1 MKKIIWF
8 RRSIGTRRWRKGQ
21 FGVLICLFFF
31 LVGSSEVSGAVE
43 NEEAIGQEETIDQEE
58 TSEWMEDILEELDY
72 GNLEV
77 YLDEEF
83 PSKVSFEEVV
93 ESLFSEGLGAGTR
106 EKVTTYVYEIFFF
119 ELANGKDYFV
129 QILCFAILFA
139 MLQKLL
145 VMKNSYVSDVSF
157 LMVYAAIM
165 ALLLQS
171 FSLMSQQAMEGL
183 DSMIQF
189 MTALIPVYA
198 GTLLFTGCT
207 ATAAVFYEVSFVL
220 IAVIE
225 WAMKY
230 FFVPGIHIYLILSF
244 LNPLLGDDRL
254 GGVCQLLEDFLM
266 FLQKAAFAIIGG
278 FTAVQSL
285 LTPAQDRVSQSSVLK
300 GLSSIPGI
308 GNSFGT
314 AGDVLVSCGMLIKN
328 SVGVAALIFLLAV
341 SLMPVIKT
349 FIFTLLYKVLG
360 AVLMPVADK
369 RLVKGIS
376 GVESASRLYEKV
388 VFNSFVL
395 FFLVIAMITATT
407 SFFN

>member
-1 MKKIIWF
+1 MKWYQKI
-8 RRSIGTRRWRKGQ
+8 TLA
-21 FGVLICLFFF
+21 GVCLFLGIFA
-31 LVGSSEVSGAVE
+31 GHQQIYGAEEE
-43 NEEAIGQEETIDQEE
+43 NL
-58 TSEWMEDILEELDY
+58 EWMEQILEELNY
-72 GNLEV
+72 GELDE
-77 YLDEEF
+77 YLAEEF
-83 PSKVSFEEVV
+83 PSKVSFQEVTK
-93 ESLFSEGLGAGTR
+93 SLFSEGLGTDTR
-106 EKVTTYVYEIFFF
+106 EKVTTYVYEIFFY
-119 ELANGKDYFV
+119 EIANGKEYFV
-129 QILCFAILFA
+129 QILCFTILFA

-145 VMKNSYVSDVSF
+145 VIKNSYVTDISF
-157 LMVYAAIM
+157 LMIYAAIM
-165 ALLLQS
+165 TLLLKS
-171 FSLMSQQAMEGL
+171 FSLMSQQAIEGMDAML
-183 DSMIQF
+183 SF

-198 GTLLFTGCT
+198 GTLLITGCT
-207 ATAAVFYEVSFVL
+207 ATAAVFYEVAFVL
-220 IAVIE
+220 ITVIQ

-230 FFVPGIHIYLILSF
+230 LFIPGIHIF
-244 LNPLLGDDRL
+244 LLLRLLDPLLGEERL
-254 GGVCQLLEDFLM
+254 GGICQLLEDILT
-266 FLQKAAFAIIGG
+266 FLQKAAFTVVAG

-285 LTPAQDRVSQSSVLK
+285 LTPAQDRVNQSSVLK

-314 AGDVLVSCGMLIKN
+314 AGEVLVSCGMLIKN

-369 RLVKGIS
+369 RLISGIK

-407 SFFN
+407 SFFM

>member
-1 MKKIIWF
+1 MKKRLWL
-8 RRSIGTRRWRKGQ
+8 RNTL
-21 FGVLICLFFF
+21 LICLIVC
-31 LVGSSEVSGAVE
+31 LMGSQDIYGAAE
-43 NEEAIGQEETIDQEE
+43 KQETMEQEETL
-58 TSEWMEDILEELDY
+58 EWMDQILEELDY
-72 GNLEV
+72 GELED
-77 YLDEEF
+77 YLGEEL

-93 ESLFSEGLGAGTR
+93 ESLFSEGLGTNTR
-106 EKVTTYVYEIFFF
+106 EKVTTYVYEIFFY
-119 ELANGKDYFV
+119 EIANGKDYFV

-139 MLQKLL
+139 LLQKL
-145 VMKNSYVSDVSF
+145 VVIKNAYVTDVSF

-165 ALLLQS
+165 TLLLKS
-171 FSLMSQQAMEGL
+171 FSLMSQQALEGL
-183 DSMIQF
+183 NTMIQF

-198 GTLLFTGCT
+198 GTLLITGCT
-207 ATAAVFYEVSFVL
+207 ATAAVFYEVAFVL

-230 FFVPGIHIYLILSF
+230 LFVPGIHIFLILRF
-244 LNPLLGDDRL
+244 LDPLLGEERL
-254 GGVCQLLEDFLM
+254 GGLCRLLEDLLT
-266 FLQKAAFAIIGG
+266 FLQKAAFAVIGG

-285 LTPAQDRVSQSSVLK
+285 LTPAQDRVNQISVLK

-308 GNSFGT
+308 GNSFGS
-314 AGDVLVSCGMLIKN
+314 AGDVLISCGMLIKN

-349 FIFTLLYKVLG
+349 FVFTLLYKVLG

-369 RLVKGIS
+369 RLISGIS
-376 GVESASRLYEKV
+376 GIESASRLYQKV

-407 SFFN
+407 SFFM

>member
-1 MKKIIWF
+1 MKWYQKI
-8 RRSIGTRRWRKGQ
+8 TLA
-21 FGVLICLFFF
+21 GVCLILGIFA
-31 LVGSSEVSGAVE
+31 GHQQIYGAEEEE
-43 NEEAIGQEETIDQEE
+43 NL
-58 TSEWMEDILEELDY
+58 EWMEQILEELNY
-72 GNLEV
+72 GELDE
-77 YLDEEF
+77 YLAEEF
-83 PSKVSFEEVV
+83 PSKVSFQEVTK
-93 ESLFSEGLGAGTR
+93 SLFSEGLGTDTR
-106 EKVTTYVYEIFFF
+106 EKVTTYVYEIFFY
-119 ELANGKDYFV
+119 EIANGKEYFV
-129 QILCFAILFA
+129 QILCFTILFA

-145 VMKNSYVSDVSF
+145 VIKNSYVTDISF
-157 LMVYAAIM
+157 LMIYAAIM
-165 ALLLQS
+165 TLLLKS
-171 FSLMSQQAMEGL
+171 FSLMSQQAIEGMDAML
-183 DSMIQF
+183 SF

-198 GTLLFTGCT
+198 GTLLITGCT
-207 ATAAVFYEVSFVL
+207 ATAAVFYEVAFVL
-220 IAVIE
+220 ITVIQ

-230 FFVPGIHIYLILSF
+230 LFIPGIHIF
-244 LNPLLGDDRL
+244 LLLRLLDPLLGEERL
-254 GGVCQLLEDFLM
+254 GGICQLLEDILT
-266 FLQKAAFAIIGG
+266 FLQKAAFTVVAG

-285 LTPAQDRVSQSSVLK
+285 LTPAQDRVNQSSVLK

-314 AGDVLVSCGMLIKN
+314 AGEVLVSCGMLIKN

-369 RLVKGIS
+369 RLISGIK

-407 SFFN
+407 SFFM

>member
-1 MKKIIWF
+1 MKWYQKI
-8 RRSIGTRRWRKGQ
+8 TLA
-21 FGVLICLFFF
+21 GVCLILGIFA
-31 LVGSSEVSGAVE
+31 GHQQIYGAEEEE
-43 NEEAIGQEETIDQEE
+43 NL
-58 TSEWMEDILEELDY
+58 EWMEQILDELNYGELD
-72 GNLEV
+72 E
-77 YLDEEF
+77 YLAEEF
-83 PSKVSFEEVV
+83 PSKVSFQEVTK
-93 ESLFSEGLGAGTR
+93 SLFSEGLGTDTR
-106 EKVTTYVYEIFFF
+106 EKVTTYVYEIFFY
-119 ELANGKDYFV
+119 EITNGKEYFV
-129 QILCFAILFA
+129 QILCFTILFA

-145 VMKNSYVSDVSF
+145 VIKNSYVTDISF
-157 LMVYAAIM
+157 LMIYAAIM
-165 ALLLQS
+165 TLLLKS
-171 FSLMSQQAMEGL
+171 FSLMSQQAIEGMDAML
-183 DSMIQF
+183 SF

-198 GTLLFTGCT
+198 GTLLITGCT
-207 ATAAVFYEVSFVL
+207 ATAAVFYEVAFVL
-220 IAVIE
+220 ITVIQ

-230 FFVPGIHIYLILSF
+230 LFIPGIHIF
-244 LNPLLGDDRL
+244 LLLRLLDPLLGEERL
-254 GGVCQLLEDFLM
+254 GGICQLLEDILT
-266 FLQKAAFAIIGG
+266 FLQKAAFTVVAG

-285 LTPAQDRVSQSSVLK
+285 LTPAQDRVNQSSVLK

-314 AGDVLVSCGMLIKN
+314 AGEVLVSCGMLIKN

-369 RLVKGIS
+369 RLISGIK

-407 SFFN
+407 SFFM

>member
-1 MKKIIWF
+1 MKWYQKI
-8 RRSIGTRRWRKGQ
+8 TLA
-21 FGVLICLFFF
+21 GVCLILGIFA
-31 LVGSSEVSGAVE
+31 GHQQIYGAEEEE
-43 NEEAIGQEETIDQEE
+43 NL
-58 TSEWMEDILEELDY
+58 EWMEQILDELNYGELD
-72 GNLEV
+72 E
-77 YLDEEF
+77 YLAEEF
-83 PSKVSFEEVV
+83 PSKVSFQEVTK
-93 ESLFSEGLGAGTR
+93 SLFSEGLGTDTR
-106 EKVTTYVYEIFFF
+106 EKVTTYVYEIFFY
-119 ELANGKDYFV
+119 EIANGKEYFV
-129 QILCFAILFA
+129 QILCFTILFA

-145 VMKNSYVSDVSF
+145 VIKNSYVTDISF
-157 LMVYAAIM
+157 LMIYAAIM
-165 ALLLQS
+165 TLLLKS
-171 FSLMSQQAMEGL
+171 FSLMSQQAIVGMDAML
-183 DSMIQF
+183 SF

-198 GTLLFTGCT
+198 GTLLITGCT
-207 ATAAVFYEVSFVL
+207 ATAAVFYEVAFVL
-220 IAVIE
+220 ITVIQ

-230 FFVPGIHIYLILSF
+230 LFIPGIHIF
-244 LNPLLGDDRL
+244 LLLRLLDPLLGEERL
-254 GGVCQLLEDFLM
+254 GGICQLLEDILT
-266 FLQKAAFAIIGG
+266 FLQKAAFTVVAG

-285 LTPAQDRVSQSSVLK
+285 LTPAQDRVNQSSVLK

-314 AGDVLVSCGMLIKN
+314 AGEVLVSCGMLIKN

-369 RLVKGIS
+369 RLISGIK

-407 SFFN
+407 SFFM

>member
-1 MKKIIWF
+1 MKWYQKIILV
-8 RRSIGTRRWRKGQ
+8 G
-21 FGVLICLFFF
+21 ICLILGLFA
-31 LVGSSEVSGAVE
+31 GHQQIYGAEEEE
-43 NEEAIGQEETIDQEE
+43 NL
-58 TSEWMEDILEELDY
+58 EWMEQILEELDY
-72 GNLEV
+72 GELEE
-77 YLDEEF
+77 YLEEEL
-83 PSKVSFEEVV
+83 PSKVSFQEVV
-93 ESLFSEGLGAGTR
+93 ESLFSEGLGTNTR

-119 ELANGKDYFV
+119 ELSNGKDYFV
-129 QILCFAILFA
+129 QILCFTILFA

-145 VMKNSYVSDVSF
+145 VIKNSYVMDISF

-165 ALLLQS
+165 TLLLKS
-171 FSLMSQQAMEGL
+171 FSLMSEQAMEGL
-183 DSMIQF
+183 DSMISF

-198 GTLLFTGCT
+198 GTLLITGCT
-207 ATAAVFYEVSFVL
+207 ATAAVFYEVAFVL
-220 IAVIE
+220 ITVIQ

-230 FFVPGIHIYLILSF
+230 LFIPGIHIFLILRF
-244 LNPLLGDDRL
+244 LDPLLGEERL
-254 GGVCQLLEDFLM
+254 GGLCQLLEDFLI
-266 FLQKAAFAIIGG
+266 FLQKAAFAIVGG

-369 RLVKGIS
+369 RLISGIK

-407 SFFN
+407 SFFM

>member
-1 MKKIIWF
+1 MKWYQKI
-8 RRSIGTRRWRKGQ
+8 TLA
-21 FGVLICLFFF
+21 GVCLILGIFA
-31 LVGSSEVSGAVE
+31 GHQQIYGAEEE
-43 NEEAIGQEETIDQEE
+43 NL
-58 TSEWMEDILEELDY
+58 EWMEQILEELNY
-72 GNLEV
+72 GELDE
-77 YLDEEF
+77 YLAEEF
-83 PSKVSFEEVV
+83 PSKVSFQEVTK
-93 ESLFSEGLGAGTR
+93 SLFSEGLGTDTR
-106 EKVTTYVYEIFFF
+106 EKVTTYVYEIFFY
-119 ELANGKDYFV
+119 EIANGKEYFV
-129 QILCFAILFA
+129 QILCFTILFA

-145 VMKNSYVSDVSF
+145 VIKNSYVTDISF
-157 LMVYAAIM
+157 LMIYAAIM
-165 ALLLQS
+165 TLLLKS
-171 FSLMSQQAMEGL
+171 FSLMSQQAIEGMDAML
-183 DSMIQF
+183 SF

-198 GTLLFTGCT
+198 GTLLITGCT
-207 ATAAVFYEVSFVL
+207 ATAAVFYEVAFVL
-220 IAVIE
+220 ITVIQ

-230 FFVPGIHIYLILSF
+230 LFIPGIHIF
-244 LNPLLGDDRL
+244 LLLRLLDPLLGEERL
-254 GGVCQLLEDFLM
+254 GGICQLLEDILT
-266 FLQKAAFAIIGG
+266 FLQKAAFTVVAG

-285 LTPAQDRVSQSSVLK
+285 LTPAQDRVNQSSVLK

-314 AGDVLVSCGMLIKN
+314 AGEVLVSCGMLIKN

-369 RLVKGIS
+369 RLISGIK

-407 SFFN
+407 SFFM

>member
-1 MKKIIWF
+1 MKWYQKI
-8 RRSIGTRRWRKGQ
+8 TLA
-21 FGVLICLFFF
+21 GVCLILGIFA
-31 LVGSSEVSGAVE
+31 GHQQIYGAEEEE
-43 NEEAIGQEETIDQEE
+43 NL
-58 TSEWMEDILEELDY
+58 EWMEQILDELNYGELD
-72 GNLEV
+72 E
-77 YLDEEF
+77 YLAEEF
-83 PSKVSFEEVV
+83 PSKVSFQEVTK
-93 ESLFSEGLGAGTR
+93 SLFSEGLGTDTR
-106 EKVTTYVYEIFFF
+106 EKVTTYVYEIFFY
-119 ELANGKDYFV
+119 EIANGKEYFV
-129 QILCFAILFA
+129 QILCFTILFA

-145 VMKNSYVSDVSF
+145 VIKNSYVTDISF
-157 LMVYAAIM
+157 LMIYAAIM
-165 ALLLQS
+165 TLLLKS
-171 FSLMSQQAMEGL
+171 FSLMSQQAIEGMDAML
-183 DSMIQF
+183 SF

-198 GTLLFTGCT
+198 GTLLITGCT
-207 ATAAVFYEVSFVL
+207 ATAAVFYEVAFVL
-220 IAVIE
+220 ITVIQ

-230 FFVPGIHIYLILSF
+230 LFIPGIHIF
-244 LNPLLGDDRL
+244 LLLRLLDPLLGEERL
-254 GGVCQLLEDFLM
+254 GGICQLLEDILT
-266 FLQKAAFAIIGG
+266 FLQKAAFTVVAG

-285 LTPAQDRVSQSSVLK
+285 LTPAQDRVNQSSVLK

-314 AGDVLVSCGMLIKN
+314 AGEVLVSCGMLIKN

-369 RLVKGIS
+369 RLISGIK

-407 SFFN
+407 SFFM

>member
-1 MKKIIWF
+1 MKKRLWL
-8 RRSIGTRRWRKGQ
+8 RNTL
-21 FGVLICLFFF
+21 LICLIVC
-31 LVGSSEVSGAVE
+31 LMGSQDIYGAAE
-43 NEEAIGQEETIDQEE
+43 KQETMEQEETL
-58 TSEWMEDILEELDY
+58 EWMDQILEELDY
-72 GNLEV
+72 GELED
-77 YLDEEF
+77 YLGEEL

-93 ESLFSEGLGAGTR
+93 ESLFSEGLGTNTR
-106 EKVTTYVYEIFFF
+106 EKVTTYVYEIFFY
-119 ELANGKDYFV
+119 EIANGKDYFV

-139 MLQKLL
+139 LLQKL
-145 VMKNSYVSDVSF
+145 VVIKNAYVTDVSF

-165 ALLLQS
+165 TLLLKS
-171 FSLMSQQAMEGL
+171 FSLMSQQALEGL
-183 DSMIQF
+183 NTMIQF

-198 GTLLFTGCT
+198 GTLLITGCT
-207 ATAAVFYEVSFVL
+207 ATAAVFYEVAFVL

-230 FFVPGIHIYLILSF
+230 LFVPGIHIFLILRF
-244 LNPLLGDDRL
+244 LDPLLGEERL
-254 GGVCQLLEDFLM
+254 GGLCRLLEDLLT
-266 FLQKAAFAIIGG
+266 FLQKAAFAVIGG

-285 LTPAQDRVSQSSVLK
+285 LTPAQDRVNQSSVLK

-308 GNSFGT
+308 GNSFGS
-314 AGDVLVSCGMLIKN
+314 AGDVLISCGMLIKN

-349 FIFTLLYKVLG
+349 FVFTLLYKVLG

-369 RLVKGIS
+369 RLISGIS
-376 GVESASRLYEKV
+376 GIESASRLYQKV

-407 SFFN
+407 SFFM